1 MNRSIPTRTLAPVL
15 ALAFALAAGPASAP
29 SPAGADGGGSAP
41 PPTPPP
47 SSGVQETRPLSP
59 EEKAAI
65 DKKRAE
71 DTYAAAW
78 RDVEKARQE
87 MKEAETL
94 RAAGDEKSAKQAA
107 ERDKSAQKRLKKS
120 AGKFREVVAVL
131 PQNADAWQMLGYSLR
146 MTDDLKGSFDAY
158 WKALEIDPEHAGAHE
173 YLGEAYLKAGKL
185 EQAKGEL
192 AFLEKKGAKE
202 AAVLAASIAA
212 WEKANPQATNAAAAP
227 ADGRSVTP
235 PELEKK

>member
-1 MNRSIPTRTLAPVL
+1 MIRSSPTTTL
-15 ALAFALAAGPASAP
+15 ALALTLATGIASAP
-29 SPAGADGGGSAP
+29 SPALADGGGSAP
-41 PPTPPP
+41 PPVPQP
-47 SSGVQETRPLSP
+47 STSVQETRPLSP

-65 DKKRAE
+65 EKKQAE
-71 DTYAAAW
+71 DAYAAAY

-87 MKEAETL
+87 MKEAESL
-94 RAAGDEKSAKQAA
+94 RAQGDEKSAKKAA
-107 ERDKSAQKRLKKS
+107 ERDQSARKRLKK
-120 AGKFREVVAVL
+120 AGEKFRAVVAVL
-131 PQNADAWQMLGYSLR
+131 PRNADAWQMLGYSLR

-202 AAVLAASIAA
+202 AAILAASIAA
-212 WEKANPQATNAAAAP
+212 WEKAHPQAASQAAATEKA
-227 ADGRSVTP
+227 SVTP

>member
-1 MNRSIPTRTLAPVL
+1 MNRSIRTRTLAL
-15 ALAFALAAGPASAP
+15 ACALATGLASAP

-41 PPTPPP
+41 PPMPQPTP
-47 SSGVQETRPLSP
+47 GVQETRPLSP

-65 DKKRAE
+65 DRKRAE

-87 MKEAETL
+87 MKEAEAL
-94 RAAGDEKSAKQAA
+94 RAAGDEKSMKKAA
-107 ERDKSAQKRLKKS
+107 DRDKSAQKRLRKT
-120 AGKFREVVAVL
+120 ADRFREVVTVL

-173 YLGEAYLKAGKL
+173 YLGEAYLKAGRL

-202 AAVLAASIAA
+202 AAILAASIAA
-212 WEKANPQATNAAAAP
+212 WEKGNPGPASNAAAAP
-227 ADGRSVTP
+227 TDDKSVTP